1 MTRLGAEQA
10 PGERVVAGSWS
21 QGARQNGH
29 TCVAF
34 PVAPCLPRGARA
46 HAAVHSSVLGA
57 LPSTPPSWGREQPL
71 QSGSRA
77 RAVPGR
83 DEAPTQGPCRLPAPP
98 APEQRGLALAMPPEA
113 SAGLQGQ
120 GSRALPWLLPP
131 QCWAPRSGPTQPT
144 ALHCPRLFVQLRQPT
159 REEEQPQGVR
169 RWCLAPSL
177 RPGAHLYAE
186 GIRRNLP
193 WPRPGELLAPRNSL
207 RRRPSAVGKIR
218 TGPSAATH
226 ALVTL
231 QAAATEIIFIY
242 NLFDHPVSKR
252 SCLV

>member
-1 MTRLGAEQA
+1 M
-10 PGERVVAGSWS
+10 
-21 QGARQNGH
+21 
-29 TCVAF
+29 
-34 PVAPCLPRGARA
+34 
-46 HAAVHSSVLGA
+46 
-57 LPSTPPSWGREQPL
+57 
-71 QSGSRA
+71 
-77 RAVPGR
+77 PGR

-98 APEQRGLALAMPPEA
+98 APEQRGLALAVPPEA

>member
-1 MTRLGAEQA
+1 MDRTLYFLGSSGPQPWGPCCTWSLPAAPMTRLGAEQA

-34 PVAPCLPRGARA
+34 PVAPA
-46 HAAVHSSVLGA
+46 HT
-57 LPSTPPSWGREQPL
+57 LPSTPLSWGREQPL
-71 QSGSRA
+71 QSCSRA

-159 REEEQPQGVR
+159 REEEQPQG
-169 RWCLAPSL
+169 
-177 RPGAHLYAE
+177 
-186 GIRRNLP
+186 
-193 WPRPGELLAPRNSL
+193 
-207 RRRPSAVGKIR
+207 
-218 TGPSAATH
+218 
-226 ALVTL
+226 
-231 QAAATEIIFIY
+231 
-242 NLFDHPVSKR
+242 
-252 SCLV
+252 